1 MYLTVYLSIARCF
14 CCPEIVMLFIV
25 YHLVNLW
32 IYVDMCIGLLKQIF
46 LYDVA
51 MQNAV
56 VGIYVFCIILFMSYS
71 FVKQSTCWKSHSLW
85 FIIQIRMISFIS
97 IKLVGYPVPDV
108 LYEFRSIP
116 LVLSSLY
123 LCCYMIV
130 SYIYWWYIVINLEKY
145 LCAIFKL
152 LYISLLYFP
161 IIKNFIN
168 FGVLLYS

>member
-1 MYLTVYLSIARCF
+1 MLPWNCNVVYCLSF
-14 CCPEIVMLFIV
+14 SKS
-25 YHLVNLW
+25 VNLCW
-32 IYVDMCIGLLKQIF
+32 YVHWSAKTNFFIWCCYAKCCSWYLC
-46 LYDVA
+46 
-51 MQNAV
+51 
-56 VGIYVFCIILFMSYS
+56 FCIILFMSYS

-161 IIKNFIN
+161 IIKIFIN